1 MSAWTIVPGIIVSLI
16 VLVVTKLWD
25 PIAQVYGYPFDA
37 ERRVQKLVDEF
48 SKLQDQ
54 LGELGILD
62 PKPSSAV
69 LSGWLQRAAG
79 CKDKVEE
86 IKRRH
91 ESVKSVGVQGLLPR
105 INVVRH
111 LCAIGRDAD
120 LELEEVK
127 DLIAKGEGHLK
138 EAGAAPHPIPIP
150 IPLLPPPAAE
160 FDNGQLA
167 QSILDTA
174 AAGTWGVGIQAM
186 KPHLTSVL
194 DFVREDGGG
203 APGVLGVWGMGGAG
217 KTTLLKL
224 ARDPRVQTLDHIVL
238 AEAGKCCD
246 IAKLQDSIAQG
257 TSLVLPP
264 SLSVTNRATVL
275 CNHLRNKKFL
285 LLLDDLWNYIDL
297 EAVGIPLP
305 LGRGNQRKVVLTSR
319 SEAVCVSMARQ
330 GVTIRM
336 GCLDQQDAF
345 KLFEDKVGSATIN
358 ADTRIPELARQVAEM
373 CGGLP
378 LVLCVI
384 GRSMCTKKNY
394 KLWVDA
400 VNRLEKSKVHNNLVG
415 DDDIFNILRYSFDGL
430 HDDEAR
436 GCFLA
441 CTLFPPF
448 YIEKKRLIRWCMGLG
463 FLDPANGFEGG
474 ESVIDS
480 LQGASL
486 LESAGSYSVDMH
498 DIIRDMALWI
508 VRGPGGEKW
517 SVLNRAWVQDAT
529 IRKMN
534 NGYWTREEWPPKD
547 TWPELEMLAME
558 SNRSY
563 LDPWKVSSIGQMTNI
578 SFLELVSLDTFPME
592 ICELHK
598 LEYLCI
604 KAGSM
609 SRLPIELGKLSK
621 LKQLHLRQSCSLGE
635 IPTGLISQLVNLQ
648 VLDLFCSSID
658 YPYRPK
664 SAAGGLY
671 NFLGELA
678 EARAS
683 EKLKILGI
691 CLDATRDNR
700 AFLKQLMQKQVRIRS
715 LCLSF
720 INPIS
725 PGHDQPQ
732 PATSRYMIAELQPF
746 SNDLGELAISSSDIL
761 QELVAT
767 SDGKELIQNLEH
779 LCLENL
785 NVLERV
791 IWLNAARNLRRVDI
805 KKCAKLTHAT
815 WVLQLGYLEELGIHD
830 CPQFKRLID
839 HKELAE
845 NPPDHVI
852 FPRLT
857 YLDLSD
863 LPELSD
869 ICVLPCEF
877 KSSLALLVENCDKLM
892 NISFHYPPGHDQKNI
907 RVFCDN
913 EWFNR
918 LECKPNIMKS
928 YLSQNMRF
936 SAI

>member
-1 MSAWTIVPGIIVSLI
+1 MYGAW
-16 VLVVTKLWD
+16 
-25 PIAQVYGYPFDA
+25 
-37 ERRVQKLVDEF
+37 
-48 SKLQDQ
+48 
-54 LGELGILD
+54 
-62 PKPSSAV
+62 
-69 LSGWLQRAAG
+69 
-79 CKDKVEE
+79 
-86 IKRRH
+86 
-91 ESVKSVGVQGLLPR
+91 
-105 INVVRH
+105 
-111 LCAIGRDAD
+111 
-120 LELEEVK
+120 
-127 DLIAKGEGHLK
+127 
-138 EAGAAPHPIPIP
+138 
-150 IPLLPPPAAE
+150 
-160 FDNGQLA
+160 
-167 QSILDTA
+167 
-174 AAGTWGVGIQAM
+174 
-186 KPHLTSVL
+186 
-194 DFVREDGGG
+194 
-203 APGVLGVWGMGGAG
+203 
-217 KTTLLKL
+217 
-224 ARDPRVQTLDHIVL
+224 
-238 AEAGKCCD
+238 
-246 IAKLQDSIAQG
+246 
-257 TSLVLPP
+257 
-264 SLSVTNRATVL
+264 
-275 CNHLRNKKFL
+275 FL
-285 LLLDDLWNYIDL
+285 
-297 EAVGIPLP
+297 
-305 LGRGNQRKVVLTSR
+305 
-319 SEAVCVSMARQ
+319 
-330 GVTIRM
+330 
-336 GCLDQQDAF
+336 
-345 KLFEDKVGSATIN
+345 
-358 ADTRIPELARQVAEM
+358 
-373 CGGLP
+373 
-378 LVLCVI
+378 
-384 GRSMCTKKNY
+384 
-394 KLWVDA
+394 
-400 VNRLEKSKVHNNLVG
+400 
-415 DDDIFNILRYSFDGL
+415 
-430 HDDEAR
+430 
-436 GCFLA
+436 
-441 CTLFPPF
+441 
-448 YIEKKRLIRWCMGLG
+448 
-463 FLDPANGFEGG
+463 

-534 NGYWTREEWPPKD
+534 YGYWTREEWPPKD
-547 TWPELEMLAME
+547 TWPELEMLEMLAME